1 MLFMFLWFVWNQPVL
16 RMLKYEDIDRLFAQK
31 GLYVLV
37 DFNYHCSICSSYF
50 IRCSKI
56 TSLFFQSV
64 VNKVIII
71 IMTII
76 IIRRRRRRRR
86 RKHCLWIFFT
96 RLKKSTMA
104 INYLR
109 VFFKNL
115 IFLNT

>member
-76 IIRRRRRRRR
+76 TII
-86 RKHCLWIFFT
+86 IIIIIIIII
-96 RLKKSTMA
+96 M
-104 INYLR
+104 IIII
-109 VFFKNL
+109 L
-115 IFLNT
+115 IIIIIVVSKIIS